1 MNTPR
6 IWYLPFSTFSLTT
19 KSWKLKKTWKC
30 CLPFFFK
37 KMQRHLWLSEWLPS
51 LDLLHG
57 RALHCSLKQL
67 LRERSSKRRHP
78 VSEGRTS
85 GVSLPKVVEYTP
97 QPPGGEG
104 KWEHAP
110 STAPPKHSTALLPL
124 AMHIKYLPTDYMDN
138 QDTQTGAV
146 KDRPEKLGQG
156 FMLQNLKLPC
166 CPHSVTLFKMFLL
179 MLKKWKMG
187 KLSFKSQC
195 CLYKNAQYH
204 IIVK

>member
-85 GVSLPKVVEYTP
+85 GVSLPKVVDYTP
-97 QPPGGEG
+97 QPPGGEVG
-104 KWEHAP
+104 TRSIHGSPKALHGIAASCNAYRVSPHRLHGQPRYPNWSCEGQTWKAGARPHAAK
-110 STAPPKHSTALLPL
+110 TKAALLP
-124 AMHIKYLPTDYMDN
+124 
-138 QDTQTGAV
+138 
-146 KDRPEKLGQG
+146 
-156 FMLQNLKLPC
+156 
-166 CPHSVTLFKMFLL
+166 
-179 MLKKWKMG
+179 
-187 KLSFKSQC
+187 SFCYSF
-195 CLYKNAQYH
+195 
-204 IIVK
+204 